1 MTSLGSCYPQ
11 WVTIVAYDIKHVWD
25 GVNEVYFFHNG
36 RGASVVRHK
45 YSYGGPEG
53 LWELAV
59 LKGNEEESEIDYTT
73 EITSD
78 VLGHL
83 SDERVSHVLS
93 LIEALENVEPEI
105 LETYRT

>member
-1 MTSLGSCYPQ
+1 L
-11 WVTIVAYDIKHVWD
+11 VAIVSYEIKRVFD
-25 GVNEVYFFHNG
+25 GVAEIYFFHNG
-36 RGASVVRHK
+36 RGASVVRHNH
-45 YSYGGPEG
+45 SYGGEFG

-59 LKGNEEESEIDYTT
+59 LKGSTETWDIDYTT

-83 SDERVSHVLS
+83 SDEGVSHVLS
-93 LIEALENVEPEI
+93 LIEALENVDQTEI